1 MVGGGTTG
9 SGSGATSPSL
19 SSSTSTPNPDTLIF
33 NQEQCLFCNK
43 LHGTFDANVAHMRL
57 AHGLMIPAKDRL
69 AVDVE
74 TLFSYLHLVVSG
86 YNECLC
92 CGTQRNTT
100 EAVQQ
105 HMMDK
110 GHCRF
115 DIDAKGS
122 EYADFYD
129 SSTDSE
135 ADSDIEGDGDNDKTP
150 NPKTENMAA
159 DPDEKW
165 LRLPSGRIIYN
176 RAGPSTS
183 SRPRRTRARSS
194 DHAPGMLQGG
204 PNDQGAQPPS
214 SPAPPSSGSA
224 GGTAE
229 GSRLALSKAD
239 RRVDAIEKQ
248 FANLRSGDQLALAHL
263 APSERRAV
271 VAMQQRETERIG
283 RVENRYRLRVEGLG
297 NVFLMTHFRKDAAD
311 KRTLYR

>member
-9 SGSGATSPSL
+9 SGSGASSPSL
-19 SSSTSTPNPDTLIF
+19 SPSTSPVETLVF

-43 LHGTFDANVAHMRL
+43 LHGTFEANMAHMRL
-57 AHGLMIPAKDRL
+57 AHGLIIPAKDRL
-69 AVDVE
+69 AVDLE
-74 TLFSYLHLVVSG
+74 TLFSYLHLVISG

-115 DIDAKGS
+115 DIDADGS

-129 SSTDSE
+129 SSTESE
-135 ADSDIEGDGDNDKTP
+135 VDNDVEEDNDIQTP
-150 NPKTENMAA
+150 NLKTENVTA
-159 DPDEKW
+159 DPDENW
-165 LRLPSGRIIYN
+165 IRLPSGRIIYN
-176 RAGPSTS
+176 RAGPSSS

-194 DHAPGMLQGG
+194 EHTPALLPGGG
-204 PNDQGAQPPS
+204 LNDQDQQAPEPPS
-214 SPAPPSSGSA
+214 ASTDNTSESSK
-224 GGTAE
+224 
-229 GSRLALSKAD
+229 LALSKAD
-239 RRVDAIEKQ
+239 RRAGAIEKQ
-248 FANLRSGDQLALAHL
+248 FANLRSSDQLALAHL

-271 VAMQQRETERIG
+271 VAMQQRETERLG